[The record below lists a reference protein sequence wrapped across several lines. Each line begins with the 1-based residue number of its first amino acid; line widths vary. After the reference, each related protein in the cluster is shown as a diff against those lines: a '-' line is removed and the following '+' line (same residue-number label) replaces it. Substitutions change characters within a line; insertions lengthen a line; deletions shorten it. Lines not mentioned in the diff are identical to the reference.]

1 MPVAAIFFFIGTGLL
16 VIYGAQPEQLG
27 AVTAPDKVFPH
38 FIATQLPLGA
48 AGLVVAAIFA
58 ASMDSNLNSMATL
71 TLCDVYQRY
80 FRPQAT
86 ERESM
91 WVLYLSTFFW
101 GAASIAIALAMIE
114 VGTVLDAWWN
124 LAGIFSGGVLG
135 LFLLGLICRR
145 ADNVAGAIGVT
156 VGALVIFWMTLPM
169 LWNVPPWLRNPLH
182 ANLTIVVGTLT
193 IFLVGWGVAQFRAPA
208 NPRDDNN
215 GRR

>member
-1 MPVAAIFFFIGTGLL
+1 VPRAKAPASRRSRERV
-16 VIYGAQPEQLG
+16 QPELLG
-27 AVTAPDKVFPH
+27 TVTAPDKIFPH
-38 FIATQLPLGA
+38 FISTQLPWGA

-71 TLCDVYQRY
+71 TYCDIYQRY

-86 ERESM
+86 QRESM
-91 WVLYLSTFFW
+91 VVLYLSTFFW
-101 GAASIAIALAMIE
+101 GAASIGIAIAMIR
-114 VGTVLDAWWN
+114 VFTALDAWWN

-145 ADNVAGAIGVT
+145 ADNVAGAIGVI
-156 VGALVIFWMTLPM
+156 VGAIVIAWMSLPM
-169 LWNVPPWLRNPLH
+169 LLTVPAQLRNPLH

-208 NPRDDNN
+208 IPADDNKE
-215 GRR
+215 RR